1 MTCSYGPP
9 SQWNVLAD
17 ECYQQA
23 KDEGCNVAVIWRDA
37 DSSLKNSV
45 DAIFGKEPQGVYKC
59 GGHVG
64 RVG

>member
-1 MTCSYGPP
+1 M
-9 SQWNVLAD
+9 NVTNK
-17 ECYQQA
+17 Q
-23 KDEGCNVAVIWRDA
+23 KMKDA